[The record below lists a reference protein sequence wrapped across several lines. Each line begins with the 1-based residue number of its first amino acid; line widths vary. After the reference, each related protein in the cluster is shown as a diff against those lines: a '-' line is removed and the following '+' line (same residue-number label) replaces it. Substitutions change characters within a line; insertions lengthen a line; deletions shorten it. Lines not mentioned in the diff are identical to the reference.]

1 MLNCFSIE
9 NLADIDNFIEKTNA
23 LHDGYII
30 AVEFHNNGIKI
41 NDLAYEFNSELT
53 QLKIRVLIT
62 SIHDAVLE
70 IIFDDIIKW
79 KITDDQCDII
89 EATVSFDYRGF
100 IVWSDGTVDMDN
112 LEENNSYVIARKM
125 KWRIL

>member
-1 MLNCFSIE
+1 MPNYFSIG

-41 NDLAYEFNSELT
+41 TDTAYEFNSELT
-53 QLKIRVLIT
+53 QLKICVLIT

-70 IIFDDIIKW
+70 MIFDDIIKW
-79 KITDDQCDII
+79 KITEDQRDII
-89 EATVSFDYRGF
+89 EAAVCFDCRGF
-100 IVWSDGTVDMDN
+100 IVWSDDTVDIDN
-112 LEENNSYVIARKM
+112 LEKNDSYVIAGKM